1 MLCSAPRRPPLHAPE
16 APVVKAQT
24 ESSVTLGWSP
34 PPAGDRPAAIEGY
47 LVEKKRL
54 GAYTWSRCHEDEWVT
69 TPELTVAG
77 VAEEGEFQFR
87 VSAVNSFGQSP
98 YLEFPGTVHLGK
110 CRRLSSPRH
119 PDSSLWG
126 HLPLNRPDLE
136 CSPVLE
142 RPAWL
147 LRPLCGRGVPRIL
160 MLLKTLWW
168 EGQVTPTQDSSPQE
182 LSIPTNPRALG
193 YLLGLWELKGILRS
207 SNLFSLHPGSG
218 FHSGSPCACPV
229 DFLEEWLFGARHW
242 RRGGEGPNYFLKLS
256 LHSSPAGCE
265 NTSEGSGGSGRRRG
279 DLLCGPHYG
288 LIRGVVPGREG
299 PEGQQCVCDT
309 AGWHPPYSHHPL
321 GACQPTRGGAQVRG
335 QWHREQHPHGGP
347 R

>member
-1 MLCSAPRRPPLHAPE
+1 MFCSAPRRPPLHAPE

-126 HLPLNRPDLE
+126 HLPLNHPDLE

-142 RPAWL
+142 P
-147 LRPLCGRGVPRIL
+147 P
-160 MLLKTLWW
+160 
-168 EGQVTPTQDSSPQE
+168 
-182 LSIPTNPRALG
+182 
-193 YLLGLWELKGILRS
+193 
-207 SNLFSLHPGSG
+207 HPVIS
-218 FHSGSPCACPV
+218 
-229 DFLEEWLFGARHW
+229 
-242 RRGGEGPNYFLKLS
+242 
-256 LHSSPAGCE
+256 
-265 NTSEGSGGSGRRRG
+265 GSGRF
-279 DLLCGPHYG
+279 
-288 LIRGVVPGREG
+288 
-299 PEGQQCVCDT
+299 PENAWAEL
-309 AGWHPPYSHHPL
+309 AGAVT
-321 GACQPTRGGAQVRG
+321 G
-335 QWHREQHPHGGP
+335 
-347 R
+347 